1 MKKRSIIIVI
11 FVLLIIGIAAYLSTF
26 RLTAIE
32 VSGCVVVSED
42 AVKDSIMQSGYAGNT
57 LKLIIG
63 NKLDKLDPIPFVD
76 KLDIEYLSKNKV
88 SVTVYEKSIAGCIS
102 YMDSYV
108 FFDKDG
114 VILESTS
121 KMIKGVPCIKGLS
134 FDSWEKHER
143 LPINDD
149 KKFQFILTITQL
161 IEKYELDIDS
171 IKFTTE
177 NEIILTHGDIT
188 IELGEGEYLAIQM
201 MNLGSILEGLEGLK
215 GTLYMKDF
223 NSDDATASFS
233 RK

>member
-26 RLTAIE
+26 SLTEIE

-42 AVKDSIMQSGYAGNT
+42 AVKDSIMQSGYSGNT

-63 NKLDKLDPIPFVD
+63 NKLDKLEPIPFVD
-76 KLDIEYLSKNKV
+76 KLDIEYISKNKV